1 MELSKWQVFITV
13 LYSGKEFSYSQ
24 MAHCSPSPLADKASP
39 SHWLPPDIS
48 LLLGVL
54 NEVLYGFLIIK
65 DILSKEFDYGILED
79 L

>member
-1 MELSKWQVFITV
+1 
-13 LYSGKEFSYSQ
+13 
-24 MAHCSPSPLADKASP
+24 MAHCSPTPLADKASP

-65 DILSKEFDYGILED
+65 DILSKEFDYGILEE